1 MISKCKSLGSKY
13 CNKPKGFIEYSN
25 DVDNIYENNP
35 NKKFKIL
42 ILFDDVKI
50 LMNTIEIKNKKY

>member
-13 CNKPKGFIEYSN
+13 CNNPKGVIEYSN

-50 LMNTIEIKNKKY
+50 LMNTIEIKNAKY